1 MCRNWKILRLYDLYR
16 TAGHTGKMTPAMARE
31 IRKLGDELK

>member
-16 TAGHTGKMTPAMARE
+16 CAGRSGKMTPAMARE
-31 IRKLGDELK
+31 IRKLED

>member
-16 TAGHTGKMTPAMARE
+16 FAGWRKKMTPAMARE
-31 IRKLGDELK
+31 IRALGDELK